1 MEALL
6 LWFAIFSFVG
16 WLAAELLEPNSSSA
30 LAPPIPEGRPP
41 RRVRRT
47 MAHSRSRSPL
57 PAPSP
62 SPILLSPLAAPFAA
76 SHAVVM
82 VNHPINMDRSSFL
95 NEDDEAHFGRMQRVF
110 DPVVGWRWRV
120 YPAGMHEARMQQL
133 RENREGKTPV
143 EVEPDTQSPDKV
155 LPPPRPSSTGVVTT
169 LVTTLRHTPPASRP
183 SLPASLLLPGIP
195 TLSELAGVQLLAA
208 VPSPAPGFIEQFA
221 ALCEATRFAP
231 IRWPTPSFA
240 EQFARKCRATQH
252 LPLRLPLPSNSPA
265 PPPAPVT
272 APLPAPLLAPVAVP
286 PLAPVAAAL
295 AGIPPALPLRPAPAS
310 NVAEP
315 PPVPAAASAPPT
327 APPQRV
333 VLAARSRRTALQLS
347 ASAPAPASTSAQASS
362 LAPIFAPASAP
373 ASAPAQAP
381 SIPARAPRPPRPSRP
396 AAAPKRVAA
405 PGKSVFAS
413 LLDEAKKG

>member
-1 MEALL
+1 
-6 LWFAIFSFVG
+6 
-16 WLAAELLEPNSSSA
+16 
-30 LAPPIPEGRPP
+30 
-41 RRVRRT
+41 
-47 MAHSRSRSPL
+47 
-57 PAPSP
+57 
-62 SPILLSPLAAPFAA
+62 
-76 SHAVVM
+76 M

-95 NEDDEAHFGRMQRVF
+95 NEDDEAHFGCMQRVF

-143 EVEPDTQSPDKV
+143 EVEPETQSPDKV
-155 LPPPRPSSTGVVTT
+155 LPPPRPSSTGVI
-169 LVTTLRHTPPASRP
+169 TTLRHTPPASRP

-221 ALCEATRFAP
+221 TLCEATRFAP

-252 LPLRLPLPSNSPA
+252 LPLRLPLR
-265 PPPAPVT
+265 PP
-272 APLPAPLLAPVAVP
+272 
-286 PLAPVAAAL
+286 
-295 AGIPPALPLRPAPAS
+295 PAS
-310 NVAEP
+310 NVAAP
-315 PPVPAAASAPPT
+315 PPVPAAVSAPPT
-327 APPQRV
+327 VPPQRV
-333 VLAARSRRTALQLS
+333 VLAARSRRAALQLN

-362 LAPIFAPASAP
+362 LAPTFAPASAP

-381 SIPARAPRPPRPSRP
+381 CLPARAPPPPRPNCP
-396 AAAPKRVAA
+396 AAAPKRVTA
-405 PGKSVFAS
+405 PRKSAFAS